1 MNRSRVIILATVLA
15 LIGIAIPL
23 SATVYLSWVRA
34 NQVEEDRLMFFAQ
47 RALERAHISFRDASL
62 TLKQL
67 DHASFAPCSP
77 EHIRQMRV
85 ATITTRSVDDIGY
98 FEDGYLKCT
107 STGMMVDKI
116 ALAPEQYTSQDGIRF
131 SLTMSPVI
139 SDGRRLIGLAY
150 NAHKALLDP
159 VRFADIILDDDMQL
173 AVGLSDGSLLG
184 SVHDPDQAF
193 IKSLVASPHAQR
205 DDEVLHA
212 LAREGD
218 LIAVTIEPDFRLF
231 KQLRQELLILLPLGI
246 LMAIFTV
253 SLVIWFS
260 RRRLSPLGELK
271 IAVEHKEFVLHY
283 QPIVSLKTGACIG
296 AEALVR
302 WQRPDGSMTR
312 PDLFIPLAEESG
324 LIMQITDQVL
334 DILVRELKPFLNA
347 NRDAHIAVNLSAQDI
362 KSGRILPVLQQ
373 KLYGTGIDNHQI
385 WLEATERGFM
395 DVQAARSTIDIART
409 RGHAV
414 AIDDFGTGY
423 SSLSYLQGL
432 PMDALKIDKSF
443 VDTIGTDAATASVTT
458 HIINIAKTLNLKIVA
473 EGVETQAQADYLS
486 ARDVEYGQ
494 GWLFAKAMPANDFV
508 AFYHKSRRQLDSDV
522 PAS

>member
-1 MNRSRVIILATVLA
+1 LNRSRVIILATLLA

-23 SATVYLSWVRA
+23 SATVYLSWLRA
-34 NQVEEDRLMFFAQ
+34 NQFEENRLNFYAK
-47 RALERAHISFRDASL
+47 RALERAHISLREASS

-67 DHASFAPCSP
+67 DVESFSPCSP
-77 EHIRQMRV
+77 EHVRQMRI
-85 ATITTRSVDDIGY
+85 ATLTTRSVDDIGY

-107 STGMMVDKI
+107 STGMMIDKI
-116 ALAPEQYTSQDGIRF
+116 ALAPEQFTAQDGIRF
-131 SLTMSPVI
+131 SLTMSPVV
-139 SDGRRLIGLAY
+139 SDGRRMIGLAY

-173 AVGLSDGSLLG
+173 AVSLSDGSPLG
-184 SVHDPDQAF
+184 SVHDPDLAYVKAL
-193 IKSLVASPHAQR
+193 IIAPGSTRS
-205 DDEVLHA
+205 ETVLHSI
-212 LAREGD
+212 AREGD
-218 LIAVTIEPDFRLF
+218 LIAVTLEPNANLS
-231 KQLRQELLILLPLGI
+231 KQLRRELLVLLPLGV
-246 LMAIFTV
+246 LMAIFMV
-253 SLVIWFS
+253 GVVVWFS

-271 IAVEHKEFVLHY
+271 IAVERKEFIVHY
-283 QPIVSLKTGACIG
+283 QPIVSLKDGTCIG

-324 LIMQITDQVL
+324 LIMQITDQVIDVL
-334 DILVRELKPFLNA
+334 IRELKPLLNA
-347 NRDAHIAVNLSAQDI
+347 NRDIHIAVNLSAHDI
-362 KSGRILPVLQQ
+362 KSGRILGVLEK
-373 KLYGTGIDNHQI
+373 KLQGTGIHNYQI

-395 DVQAARSTIDIART
+395 DIDAARSTIDIART

-432 PMDALKIDKSF
+432 PMDTLKIDKSF

-458 HIINIAKTLNLKIVA
+458 HIIDIAKTLNLKIVA
-473 EGVETQAQADYLS
+473 EGVETQLQADYLT

-494 GWLFAKAMPANDFV
+494 GWLFAKAMPAADFI
-508 AFYHKSRRQLDSDV
+508 AFYHKNQQV
-522 PAS
+522 